1 MHKHIC
7 RTYTHTQLHTHIVS
21 AHDPVHYC
29 YWTTGWWMVNR
40 LACLEE
46 RTVVKPAVN
55 CFLYHESK
63 INFETHYLY
72 GWFKGTLWEEMRIL
86 FPISS
91 FSLHVFICVCVYIH
105 ACVNVLCVFVCISLS
120 KVNLIVMW
128 TIKNIY
134 NVVFK
139 FCSSSVNPD
148 KITGVIAQW
157 RNWVYFKC
165 WSHQHSTLRIR
176 MFTRESN
183 LMKYTTEPWCRVQA
197 WELDKSVNCCSI
209 CSIRRQDPALI

>member
-1 MHKHIC
+1 MRSFISSELTPSLGVISFCNFLLGFMFHYRQIMLFLCLAHTLIYGWAHAQ
-7 RTYTHTQLHTHIVS
+7 THLQNLHTHTQLHTHIVS

-128 TIKNIY
+128 TTKNIY
-134 NVVFK
+134 NVVFS
-139 FCSSSVNPD
+139 FV
-148 KITGVIAQW
+148 AAL
-157 RNWVYFKC
+157 
-165 WSHQHSTLRIR
+165 STL
-176 MFTRESN
+176 T
-183 LMKYTTEPWCRVQA
+183 K
-197 WELDKSVNCCSI
+197 
-209 CSIRRQDPALI
+209 